1 MSKVLISFLGT
12 SYNDREYKKAN
23 YKFDDKNQI
32 STSFIA
38 AAIKEYYRVD
48 KIILI
53 GTVKSMWEE
62 VYRTFSQENID
73 EDFYLTL
80 SEHCQ
85 CANSESELFL
95 PNVSK
100 IEDCLGK
107 KSKVVLIKYGLNESE
122 ITFNQ
127 EIILGIEQYL
137 NKNDELI
144 VDITHSF
151 RSLPLFLL
159 NTLIYLQNV
168 SQKNIKISRIL
179 YGMLDVTKEMG
190 YTPVVDLRLLLE
202 TNDWISGAYS
212 FKEFGDSYKIAELL
226 KDNHRSVCNKLKRFS
241 DAKNLNYF
249 NALEKQVQE
258 LQSFK
263 GEKGL
268 PSIAQIII
276 NPIVD
281 DFIKKMS
288 PTTIHYLFQFKLA
301 KWHFQKMN
309 YSSSYICFTE
319 AIISYVCMKLNLEE
333 NDKDNRDKAKELIF
347 KDRKFSD
354 IRSIYNKV
362 NSVRK
367 QLAHNVIGE
376 KSITNMIRNLEM
388 EINHFENIINL
399 K

>member
-1 MSKVLISFLGT
+1 MSKVLVSFLGT
-12 SYNDREYKKAN
+12 SLYNREYRKAN
-23 YKFDDKNQI
+23 YKFDDDKVI

-38 AAIKEYYRVD
+38 AAIKERYNID
-48 KIILI
+48 KLILI

-62 VYRTFSQENID
+62 VYRTFSKEHID
-73 EDFYLTL
+73 ENFYFTL

-85 CANSESELFL
+85 HANSKSELYL
-95 PNVSK
+95 PDISK
-100 IEDCLGK
+100 IEKYLGE
-107 KSKVVLIKYGLNESE
+107 KSKIILIKYGLNENE
-122 ITFNQ
+122 IAFNQ

-137 NKNDELI
+137 NRNDELI

-168 SQKNIKISRIL
+168 SRKNIVISRIL
-179 YGMLDVTKEMG
+179 YGMLDVTTEMG
-190 YTPVVDLRLLLE
+190 YTPVVDLKLLLE

-226 KDNHRSVCNKLKRFS
+226 KDNHKSICNKLKRFS

-263 GEKGL
+263 GEKNL
-268 PSIAQIII
+268 PAIAQIII

-281 DFIKKMS
+281 EFINQMS
-288 PTTIHYLFQFKLA
+288 PTNIHYLFQFKLA

-319 AIISYVCMKLNLEE
+319 AIISYVCMSLKLDEK
-333 NDKDNRDKAKELIF
+333 DKDNRDKAKEFIF
-347 KDRKFSD
+347 KDRKFID
-354 IRSIYNKV
+354 IRSIYNRV

-367 QLAHNVIGE
+367 QLAHNVVGE
-376 KSITNMIRNLEM
+376 KSITDMIRNLEI
-388 EINHFENIINL
+388 EITNFENVIN

>member
-1 MSKVLISFLGT
+1 MSRVLVSFLGT
-12 SYNDREYKKAN
+12 SLYNREYRKAN
-23 YKFDDKNQI
+23 YKFDDGNII

-38 AAIKEYYRVD
+38 AAIKEFYNVD
-48 KIILI
+48 KLILI

-62 VYRTFSQENID
+62 VYRTFSKEYID
-73 EDFYLTL
+73 ENFYFTL

-85 CANSESELFL
+85 HANSKSELYL
-95 PNVSK
+95 PDISK
-100 IEDCLGK
+100 IEESLGE
-107 KSKVVLIKYGLNESE
+107 KSKIILIKYGLNENE
-122 ITFNQ
+122 IAFNQ

-137 NKNDELI
+137 NRNDELI

-168 SQKNIKISRIL
+168 SRKNIAISRIL
-179 YGMLDVTKEMG
+179 YGMLDVTTEMG
-190 YTPVVDLRLLLE
+190 YTPVVDLKLLLE

-226 KDNHRSVCNKLKRFS
+226 KDSHKSICNKLKRFS

-263 GEKGL
+263 GEKNL
-268 PSIAQIII
+268 PAIAQIII

-281 DFIKKMS
+281 EFINQMS
-288 PTTIHYLFQFKLA
+288 PTNIHYLFQFKLA

-319 AIISYVCMKLNLEE
+319 AIISYVCMKLKLDEK
-333 NDKDNRDKAKELIF
+333 DKDNRDKAKEFIF
-347 KDRKFSD
+347 KDRKFID
-354 IRSIYNKV
+354 IRSIYNRV

-367 QLAHNVIGE
+367 QLAHNVVGE
-376 KSITNMIRNLEM
+376 KSITDMIRNLEM
-388 EINHFENIINL
+388 EITNFENVI

>member
-1 MSKVLISFLGT
+1 MSKVLVSFLGT
-12 SYNDREYKKAN
+12 SLYNREYRKAN
-23 YKFDDKNQI
+23 YKFDDDNVI

-38 AAIKEYYRVD
+38 AAIKERYNID
-48 KIILI
+48 KLILI

-62 VYRTFSQENID
+62 VYRTFSKEHID
-73 EDFYLTL
+73 ENFYFTL

-85 CANSESELFL
+85 HANSKSELYL
-95 PNVSK
+95 PDISK
-100 IEDCLGK
+100 IEKYLGE
-107 KSKVVLIKYGLNESE
+107 KSKIILIKYGLNENE
-122 ITFNQ
+122 IAFNQ

-137 NKNDELI
+137 NRNDELI

-168 SQKNIKISRIL
+168 SRKNIVISRIL
-179 YGMLDVTKEMG
+179 YGMLDVTTEMG
-190 YTPVVDLRLLLE
+190 YTPVVDLKLLLE

-226 KDNHRSVCNKLKRFS
+226 KDNHKSICNKLKRFS

-263 GEKGL
+263 GEKNL
-268 PSIAQIII
+268 PAIAQIII

-281 DFIKKMS
+281 EFINQMS
-288 PTTIHYLFQFKLA
+288 PTNIHYLFQFKLA

-319 AIISYVCMKLNLEE
+319 AIISYVCMSLKLDEK
-333 NDKDNRDKAKELIF
+333 DKDNRDKAKEFIF
-347 KDRKFSD
+347 KDRKFID
-354 IRSIYNKV
+354 IRSIYNRV

-367 QLAHNVIGE
+367 QLAHNVVGE
-376 KSITNMIRNLEM
+376 KSITDMIRNLEI
-388 EINHFENIINL
+388 EITNFENVIN